1 MTTTPVINTGGLMPA
16 QEAKVNTVPDN
27 NKSFSDVFKQSTAG
41 SAGQMEKTDNLP
53 VTTKTDNTT
62 SSGKT
67 EKSGSNIQSRQA
79 AKAKNQTA
87 KAKDSK
93 AVGDNQQTQDDTLSP
108 EETEQ
113 AMEVLAQTAA
123 TVVDQL
129 AELFQITPEEV
140 SDTMEMLGMNDVDLF
155 DAASFQNLFAT
166 LAQDPE
172 GSFLLMGDELAD
184 SFNELWNQVSQ
195 MFEEAG
201 VANGWSTEQLQDLL
215 DSQMA
220 ETPAEN
226 VIPIVAE
233 EITPEETPKD
243 TSYTVTFMQ
252 DGKEV
257 TYDMTKDGES
267 GVAVADGMTETE
279 VPRNVQPQRQDT
291 NGQHKENTQQTEK
304 GAELVQEFQPNQ
316 VNTTGE
322 QLFAQSI
329 SSYSQVDTQSIM
341 DQIMD
346 YMKIDNS
353 EAFTKLEMQLH
364 PETMGKLVIQL
375 TSHNGELTAQI
386 TTQNEA
392 VRAALESQLVSLKE
406 NLNDQGLKVEN
417 VQVTVESHAFEQSYE
432 GERQSE
438 NSEAFANR
446 PKTHRIQLDDIDL
459 EDEELTDEE
468 RMVAELMA
476 DRGGTLDYTV

>member
-16 QEAKVNTVPDN
+16 QEVKATSVPDHT
-27 NKSFSDVFKQSTAG
+27 KSFSDVFKQSATG
-41 SAGQMEKTDNLP
+41 NAGQMTKTDNLP
-53 VTTKTDNTT
+53 GTTRTDNTT
-62 SSGKT
+62 SGGKT

-123 TVVDQL
+123 TVVDKL

-201 VANGWSTEQLQDLL
+201 VANGWSAEQLQGLL

-226 VIPIVAE
+226 VIPTVAE
-233 EITPEETPKD
+233 KIAPEETPKD

-279 VPRNVQPQRQDT
+279 VPQNVQPQRQDT
-291 NGQHKENTQQTEK
+291 NGQHRENTQQTEK

-364 PETMGKLVIQL
+364 PETMGRLVIQI
-375 TSHNGELTAQI
+375 TSRNGELTAQI

-438 NSEAFANR
+438 NGEAFANR

>member
-16 QEAKVNTVPDN
+16 QEVKTPSVPDN
-27 NKSFSDVFKQSTAG
+27 TKSFSDVFKQSTAG
-41 SAGQMEKTDNLP
+41 NVGQMAKTGNLQ
-53 VTTKTDNTT
+53 VTTKTDSTT
-62 SSGKT
+62 SGRKA
-67 EKSGSNIQSRQA
+67 EKSGSNIQSRQT

-93 AVGDNQQTQDDTLSP
+93 AVGDNQQTTDDTLSP
-108 EETEQ
+108 QETEQ
-113 AMEVLAQTAA
+113 AMEVLAETAV
-123 TVVDQL
+123 TVVDKL

-140 SDTMEMLGMNDVDLF
+140 SDTMEMLGMSDVDLF

-184 SFNELWNQVSQ
+184 SFNDLWNQVSQ
-195 MFEEAG
+195 MFEETGA
-201 VANGWSTEQLQDLL
+201 ANGWSAERLQELL
-215 DSQMA
+215 DSQNVSG
-220 ETPAEN
+220 EN
-226 VIPIVAE
+226 AVPTANE
-233 EITPEETPKD
+233 EILSEETPKD

-257 TYDMTKDGES
+257 TYDVSKDGES
-267 GVAVADGMTETE
+267 GVAATEGVSETE
-279 VPRNVQPQRQDT
+279 VPQNVQPERQET

-316 VNTTGE
+316 VNTNGE

-353 EAFTKLEMQLH
+353 ETFTKLEMQLH
-364 PETMGKLVIQL
+364 PETMGRVVIQL

-446 PKTHRIQLDDIDL
+446 PKTHRIRLDDINLD
-459 EDEELTDEE
+459 DEELTDEE

>member
-16 QEAKVNTVPDN
+16 QEVKATSVSDHT
-27 NKSFSDVFKQSTAG
+27 KSFSDVFKQSATG
-41 SAGQMEKTDNLP
+41 NAGQMTKTDNLP
-53 VTTKTDNTT
+53 GITRTDNTT
-62 SSGKT
+62 SGGKA

-93 AVGDNQQTQDDTLSP
+93 AVGDSQQTTDDTLSP
-108 EETEQ
+108 RDTEQ
-113 AMEVLAQTAA
+113 AMEVLAETAV
-123 TVVDQL
+123 TVVDKL
-129 AELFQITPEEV
+129 AEFFQITPEEV
-140 SDTMEMLGMNDVDLF
+140 SDTMEMLGMSDVDLF

-184 SFNELWNQVSQ
+184 GFSDLWNQVSQ

-201 VANGWSTEQLQDLL
+201 AANGWSAEQLQGML
-215 DSQMA
+215 DSRD
-220 ETPAEN
+220 
-226 VIPIVAE
+226 V
-233 EITPEETPKD
+233 PEEPPKD

-257 TYDMTKDGES
+257 TYDVTKDGES
-267 GVAVADGMTETE
+267 GVAATEGMTETE
-279 VPRNVQPQRQDT
+279 VPRNAQSQRQET
-291 NGQHKENTQQTEK
+291 NGQHKENAQQTEK

-316 VNTTGE
+316 INTNGE
-322 QLFAQSI
+322 QLFTQSI

-341 DQIMD
+341 EQIMD

-364 PETMGKLVIQL
+364 PETMGRVVIQL

-417 VQVTVESHAFEQSYE
+417 IQVTVESHAFEQSYE

-438 NSEAFANR
+438 NGEAFANR
-446 PKTHRIQLDDIDL
+446 PRTHRIRLDDINLD
-459 EDEELTDEE
+459 DEELTDEE

>member
-16 QEAKVNTVPDN
+16 QEVKATSVPDHT
-27 NKSFSDVFKQSTAG
+27 KSFSDVFKQSATG
-41 SAGQMEKTDNLP
+41 NAGQMTKTDNLP
-53 VTTKTDNTT
+53 GTTRTDNTT
-62 SSGKT
+62 SGGKA

-79 AKAKNQTA
+79 AKAKKQTA

-93 AVGDNQQTQDDTLSP
+93 AVGDSQQTTDDTLSP
-108 EETEQ
+108 RDTEQ
-113 AMEVLAQTAA
+113 AMEVLAETAV
-123 TVVDQL
+123 TVVDKL
-129 AELFQITPEEV
+129 AEFFQITPEEV
-140 SDTMEMLGMNDVDLF
+140 SDTMEMLGMSDVDLF

-184 SFNELWNQVSQ
+184 SFNDLWNQVSQ
-195 MFEEAG
+195 MLEEAG
-201 VANGWSTEQLQDLL
+201 EANGWSAEQLQGML
-215 DSQMA
+215 DSRD
-220 ETPAEN
+220 
-226 VIPIVAE
+226 V
-233 EITPEETPKD
+233 PEEPPKD

-257 TYDMTKDGES
+257 TYDVTKDGES
-267 GVAVADGMTETE
+267 GVAATEGMAETE
-279 VPRNVQPQRQDT
+279 VPRNVQSQRQET
-291 NGQHKENTQQTEK
+291 NGQHKENAQQTEK
-304 GAELVQEFQPNQ
+304 GAELVQEFQLNQ
-316 VNTTGE
+316 VNTNGE

-341 DQIMD
+341 EQIMD

-364 PETMGKLVIQL
+364 PETMGRVVIQL

-438 NSEAFANR
+438 NGQAFANR
-446 PKTHRIQLDDIDL
+446 PRTHRIQLDDIDL

>member
-16 QEAKVNTVPDN
+16 QEVKATSVPDHT
-27 NKSFSDVFKQSTAG
+27 KSFSDVFKQSATG
-41 SAGQMEKTDNLP
+41 NAGQMTKTDNLP
-53 VTTKTDNTT
+53 GTTRTDNTT
-62 SSGKT
+62 SGGKA

-93 AVGDNQQTQDDTLSP
+93 AVGDSQQTTDDTLSP
-108 EETEQ
+108 QETEQ
-113 AMEVLAQTAA
+113 AMEVLAETAV
-123 TVVDQL
+123 TVVDKL
-129 AELFQITPEEV
+129 AEFFQITPEEV
-140 SDTMEMLGMNDVDLF
+140 SDTMEMLGMSDVDLF
-155 DAASFQNLFAT
+155 DAASFRNLFAA

-184 SFNELWNQVSQ
+184 GFSDLWKQVSQ

-201 VANGWSTEQLQDLL
+201 EANGWSAEQLQGML
-215 DSQMA
+215 DSQD
-220 ETPAEN
+220 
-226 VIPIVAE
+226 V
-233 EITPEETPKD
+233 PEETAVPTVNEEIVSEAPPKD

-257 TYDMTKDGES
+257 TYDVTKDGES
-267 GVAVADGMTETE
+267 GVAATEGMAETE
-279 VPRNVQPQRQDT
+279 VPRNVQPQRQET

-304 GAELVQEFQPNQ
+304 GAELVQEFHLNQ
-316 VNTTGE
+316 VNTNGE

-341 DQIMD
+341 EQIMD

-364 PETMGKLVIQL
+364 PETMGRVVIQL

-438 NSEAFANR
+438 NREAFANR
-446 PKTHRIQLDDIDL
+446 PRTHRIRLDDINLD
-459 EDEELTDEE
+459 DEELTDEE